1 MDMPAPAPT
10 DTPFVVS
17 VTVTMPYTKAAF
29 EAHKD
34 KYRAGVASA
43 AGVNTADVVI
53 VSVVEVASRRAGG
66 KVQVETEIRAAD
78 AAASGKI
85 SSTLGTG
92 AALKSKLTESLQ
104 AQGLEAPEAVSDPVK
119 KEETGSSDLGAI
131 IGGAAGGGVVLLGSI
146 AAAVMCMRKNKP
158 AQQAASMQ
166 HPRLSNQ
173 PPATPTVVVEAP
185 QPPAQALQLPVQAI
199 QPAVQ
204 VLQPDGWQPHH
215 QLPPPASMGF
225 CEQCGSR
232 VQLGAFCS
240 NCGTKSV

>member
-1 MDMPAPAPT
+1 MAPDMPAPAPT

-66 KVQVETEIRAAD
+66 QVQVETEIRAAD
-78 AAASGKI
+78 ATASGKI

-104 AQGLEAPEAVSDPVK
+104 AQGLEAPEAVSAPVK
-119 KEETGSSDLGAI
+119 KDEESGSRNLGAI
-131 IGGAAGGGVVLLGSI
+131 IGGAVGGGVVLLGAI
-146 AAAVMCMRKNKP
+146 AAAVMCNRQKEP
-158 AQQAASMQ
+158 AQQAFSDVSAIA
-166 HPRLSNQ
+166 P
-173 PPATPTVVVEAP
+173 TTVVV
-185 QPPAQALQLPVQAI
+185 QAQM
-199 QPAVQ
+199 
-204 VLQPDGWQPHH
+204 
-215 QLPPPASMGF
+215 ASV
-225 CEQCGSR
+225 R
-232 VQLGAFCS
+232 P
-240 NCGTKSV
+240 